1 MVVEMSFN
9 SSWHLHSDFSTVNN
23 NLIISAP
30 APDPQNNFGPPAPEH
45 FFRIWIR
52 NIGDLV
58 VVDPEGKKTEKMVLL
73 EVKTELEGQKQI
85 LFT

>member
-52 NIGDLV
+52 NIGDPV
-58 VVDPEGKKTEKMVLL
+58 VVDPEGKKTEK
-73 EVKTELEGQKQI
+73 TGSS
-85 LFT
+85 